1 MMPPNPGEDYPV
13 KSPARSTAPLVTTDP
28 ANAAMRSFAAPV
40 EIAPGVLMHAQFAN
54 CYAVK
59 TDAGLLMIDTGVKSG
74 AAGLHAAVRAW
85 SDQPLHSVVF
95 THGHIDHVFGLKS
108 FLDAGDRPQI
118 IAQENCV
125 ARFQRYQLTQGLNQ
139 SINRR
144 QFGDETAVFPVDFAW
159 PTVTFRDGLKLR
171 LGKTDVTITAGKGE
185 TDDHCFVWLPEQ
197 RYLFTGDFIVWRS
210 PNCGNPQKVQRYPVE
225 WVKALE
231 QMAALEPEW
240 LFPGHGQA
248 IHGRDAVRLVLTET
262 AQYLRHIIDQVLTRL
277 NAGETSEQI
286 FHGVTS
292 HPELKKRP
300 YLLEMYDHPKF
311 IVRNLIRQW
320 GGWWNGNAADLFPAT
335 PEQQAREIVTLAGG
349 VAPLIARARQ
359 ALDEGRLEMAA
370 HMAEWATRADAAN
383 RDAQAFKRDV
393 YERCMTASNNLMAQG
408 IYRGAMNDASEAL
421 GGERVKR
428 QGRVF

>member
-1 MMPPNPGEDYPV
+1 M
-13 KSPARSTAPLVTTDP
+13 SPTAPLVTTDP
-28 ANAAMRSFAAPV
+28 ANAVMRSSAAPAELV
-40 EIAPGVLMHAQFAN
+40 PGILMIAQFAN
-54 CYAVK
+54 CYAIK
-59 TDAGLLMIDTGVKSG
+59 TEAGLLMIDSGTKRG

-85 SDQPLHSVVF
+85 SDQPLHSVVY
-95 THGHIDHVFGLKS
+95 THGHVDHVFGLKP
-108 FLDAGDRPQI
+108 FLDAGDRLQI

-125 ARFQRYQLTQGLNQ
+125 GRFQRYQLTQGLNQ

-171 LGKTDVTITAGKGE
+171 LGTTDVTITAGKGE

-197 RYLFTGDFIVWRS
+197 RALFTGDFIIWRA

-240 LFPGHGQA
+240 LFPGHGLA
-248 IHGRDAVRLVLTET
+248 IQGCDAVRLVLTET

-286 FHGVTS
+286 FHAVTS
-292 HPELKKRP
+292 HPELAKRP

-311 IVRNLIRQW
+311 IVRNLIRHW
-320 GGWWNGNAADLFPAT
+320 GGWWNGNAADLFPA
-335 PEQQAREIVTLAGG
+335 PQEAQANEIVALAGG
-349 VAPLIARARQ
+349 IALVIARGQQ
-359 ALDEGRLEMAA
+359 ALSENRLEIAA
-370 HMAEWATRADAAN
+370 HLAEWATRADSGN
-383 RDAQAFKRDV
+383 RDAQALKRDV
-393 YERCMTASNNLMAQG
+393 YERCMTTSDNLMAQG
-408 IYRGAMNDASEAL
+408 VYRAAMNDASEAL
-421 GGERVKR
+421 GGVRAKR
-428 QGRVF
+428 QGRIF